1 MPNPSIK
8 DEKLYEELRDEG
20 NSKEKSAR
28 ISNAAAAR
36 GRSSVGRAGGK
47 SGSYDD
53 WTVDD
58 LRGRAKELG
67 IIIRPSG
74 AHQPQVVDSVSGRG
88 GAGGRSTRRR
98 HGGGGR
104 LRRASHGRGHLLRGF
119 GCRCV
124 VP

>member
-8 DEKLYEELRDEG
+8 DEKLYEELRGEG
-20 NSKEKSAR
+20 NSKAKSAR

-67 IIIRPSG
+67 I
-74 AHQPQVVDSVSGRG
+74 RG
-88 GAGGRSTRRR
+88 YSDKNKRELIGM
-98 HGGGGR
+98 
-104 LRRASHGRGHLLRGF
+104 LRNH
-119 GCRCV
+119 
-124 VP
+124 

>member
-8 DEKLYEELRDEG
+8 DEKLYEELRGEG
-20 NSKEKSAR
+20 NSKAKSAR

-67 IIIRPSG
+67 IKGYSDKNKRELIG
-74 AHQPQVVDSVSGRG
+74 M
-88 GAGGRSTRRR
+88 
-98 HGGGGR
+98 
-104 LRRASHGRGHLLRGF
+104 LRNH
-119 GCRCV
+119 
-124 VP
+124 